1 MSCTSLLVNKVA
13 KYTRY
18 ACRFISICNK
28 SAVVWCQTETV
39 CVLSLQ
45 EAVEQQIHSHRDAH
59 QKQISSL
66 RDELDN
72 KEKLITELQE

>member
-1 MSCTSLLVNKVA
+1 MLTLLTFA
-13 KYTRY
+13 T
-18 ACRFISICNK
+18 ISGK
-28 SAVVWCQTETV
+28 KGRVLFCQILQYILYVYV
-39 CVLSLQ
+39 CVQ
-45 EAVEQQIHSHRDAH
+45 EAVEKQIHSHREAH

>member
-1 MSCTSLLVNKVA
+1 MFLSNKIV
-13 KYTRY
+13 
-18 ACRFISICNK
+18 
-28 SAVVWCQTETV
+28 CQFCVFV
-39 CVLSLQ
+39 CVQ
-45 EAVEQQIHSHRDAH
+45 EAVEKQIHSHREAH

>member
-1 MSCTSLLVNKVA
+1 MRSGLCKMLHFCHSSP
-13 KYTRY
+13 
-18 ACRFISICNK
+18 SICVIGASGDWGTEAVLC
-28 SAVVWCQTETV
+28 SA
-39 CVLSLQ
+39 Q

>member
-1 MSCTSLLVNKVA
+1 MSTPLVSVLWVHVGVVLGCQA
-13 KYTRY
+13 VL
-18 ACRFISICNK
+18 C
-28 SAVVWCQTETV
+28 SA
-39 CVLSLQ
+39 Q

>member
-1 MSCTSLLVNKVA
+1 MEKENEIQTANEVKVRDSALVNHLRSLQSPPLPPPQKV
-13 KYTRY
+13 T
-18 ACRFISICNK
+18 F
-28 SAVVWCQTETV
+28 VV
-39 CVLSLQ
+39 SQ
-45 EAVEQQIHSHRDAH
+45 EAVDKQIHSHREAH